1 MTEIRTASSSS
12 EVFLSMATVNAKLL
26 DVASRVMGV
35 TEADAAKQLQQKMM
49 LPVRKPAK
57 GMALVVVY
65 QYVKPVVW
73 HLNSSLSAISVTT
86 FVKRT
91 HAIKCVG
98 SWISPSPTSTRRVL
112 KQSPDEFVDLLRAD
126 AFIKDSFGR
135 MAMLD
140 ALANFIDELD
150 GTASMVSWTGPT
162 KATRVIRCLFGHVA
176 NVSFRVSWATLF
188 RLLHN
193 RCYLSSPFVG
203 CACVPDVHVWM
214 DVPQDHRAPQGLS
227 IGAKIF
233 YGICIWLLFV
243 CSG

>member
-1 MTEIRTASSSS
+1 
-12 EVFLSMATVNAKLL
+12 MATVNAKLL

-35 TEADAAKQLQQKMM
+35 SEEDAAKQLQQKMM

-57 GMALVVVY
+57 GMALVVAY
-65 QYVKPVVW
+65 QYVKRVVW
-73 HLNSSLSAISVTT
+73 RLNSSLSAISVTT

-91 HAIKCVG
+91 HAIKGIG

-112 KQSPDEFVDLLRAD
+112 KQSPDECVDLLRAD
-126 AFIKDSFGR
+126 AFIKDSFCR

-140 ALANFIDELD
+140 ALANVIDELD

-188 RLLHN
+188 CILRN
-193 RCYLSSPFVG
+193 RCCFTSPLVG
-203 CACVPDVHVWM
+203 CVCVSNLHVSM
-214 DVPQDHRAPQGLS
+214 YVPHDHREPPRLS
-227 IGAKIF
+227 TGANF
-233 YGICIWLLFV
+233 LHGICI
-243 CSG
+243 